1 MSQAEEDNT
10 KSTMSFW
17 DGRLCHLPCWNRER
31 LRTCAEREGGGREGG
46 KERGGREGE
55 EEGEGEGE
63 GEGGGTEGELV
74 TERMAETKTQT
85 DKTTIQAGK

>member
-31 LRTCAEREGGGREGG
+31 LRTCAEREG
-46 KERGGREGE
+46 
-55 EEGEGEGE
+55 EGE